1 MLNRLIT
8 THLRRTSLLVLAAWL
23 CVCMV
28 SIWAPMARAQISQQH
43 VVHLCSG
50 ELAPLDAPYAGLPTV
65 PAGAG
70 TAATAGASSQ
80 RTGACRP
87 ASGLAAS
94 SAYSVPRSFASRA
107 CTTFE
112 DMDPVLSGTGHLACA
127 WC

>member
-1 MLNRLIT
+1 MAVRVHGQYLGADGT
-8 THLRRTSLLVLAAWL
+8 GPDQPAACGASVLRGIGAAG
-23 CVCMV
+23 CTQPVDRY
-28 SIWAPMARAQISQQH
+28 WAGYGA
-43 VVHLCSG
+43 
-50 ELAPLDAPYAGLPTV
+50 APYAGLPTV
-65 PAGAG
+65 PTGAC